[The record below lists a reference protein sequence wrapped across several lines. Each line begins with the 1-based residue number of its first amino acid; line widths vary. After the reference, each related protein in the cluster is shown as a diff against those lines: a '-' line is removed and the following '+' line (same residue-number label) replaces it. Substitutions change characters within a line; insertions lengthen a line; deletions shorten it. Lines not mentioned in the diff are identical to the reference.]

1 MNNLSNQICLYDEE
15 SGIVIDSAIYLQI
28 VTYIR
33 EMFNINPTNRKKI
46 KVNGIINYA
55 VSEHEINVITQS
67 VNTKIS
73 YKNIVPANK

>member
-1 MNNLSNQICLYDEE
+1 
-15 SGIVIDSAIYLQI
+15 
-28 VTYIR
+28 
-33 EMFNINPTNRKKI
+33 MFNINPTNRKKI

-73 YKNIVPANK
+73 YKNIVPTNK